1 VGEELGARR
10 IAPDE
15 RAAQRAEQLEN
26 IFIDKYFSLETV
38 VRLLIRKGVLTAD
51 ELAREVAE
59 QRKREIEQHAQF
71 VWALAE
77 QKAREHHSSHRGYR
91 RPRSWLKRV
100 MAKRR
105 WTRRLGTFLFG
116 WKWKKVSHHRHRSV
130 SAEPSEEQR

>member
-1 VGEELGARR
+1 MGEELGSRR

-15 RAAQRAEQLEN
+15 GAVERAEQLEN
-26 IFIDKYFSLETV
+26 VFVDKYFGLETV
-38 VRLLIRKGVLTAD
+38 VRLLIRKGVFTAD
-51 ELAREVAE
+51 ELAQEVAD
-59 QRKREIEQHAQF
+59 QRRREIEQHAKF

-77 QKAREHHSSHRGYR
+77 QKAREHHSTHRGYR

-116 WKWKKVSHHRHRSV
+116 WKWKKVSHHRHRI
-130 SAEPSEEQR
+130 SAEPSEERR